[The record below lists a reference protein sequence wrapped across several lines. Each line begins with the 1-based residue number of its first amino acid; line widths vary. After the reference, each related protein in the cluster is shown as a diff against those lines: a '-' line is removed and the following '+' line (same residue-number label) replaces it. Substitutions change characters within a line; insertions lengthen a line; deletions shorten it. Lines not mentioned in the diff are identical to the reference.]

1 MALAPGV
8 RLGPY
13 EVLAAIGK
21 GGMGDCIQKAPLT
34 RLATLTTSTAP
45 PVSTPMRR

>member
-13 EVLAAIGK
+13 EIVSALGK
-21 GGMGDCIQKAPLT
+21 GGMGKVYKARDTKLDVAIKVLPES
-34 RLATLTTSTAP
+34 LA
-45 PVSTPMRR
+45 VS

>member
-13 EVLAAIGK
+13 EVFAAIGK
-21 GGMGDCIQKAPLT
+21 GGMGEVSAMLP
-34 RLATLTTSTAP
+34 ATWLRCFDESEGGQ
-45 PVSTPMRR
+45 

>member
-13 EVLAAIGK
+13 EIVSALGA
-21 GGMGDCIQKAPLT
+21 GGMGEVYWHDLIAKLDH
-34 RLATLTTSTAP
+34 
-45 PVSTPMRR
+45 